1 MARDSFLLRTDPQTM
16 AALRK
21 WADDELRSVN
31 GQIEFVLRRALREA
45 GRLSEVGVAR
55 PAPPADKQ
63 DTGAVTGA
71 VTDAVTDA
79 ATGVVRGAVPGSVAE
94 PATGQSPGAGD
105 TDAGSDA
112 ASQSGGG

>member
-31 GQIEFVLRRALREA
+31 GQIEFVLRRALRES

-55 PAPPADKQ
+55 PATPADTQ
-63 DTGAVTGA
+63 ETGAAKDAATGA
-71 VTDAVTDA
+71 VTDV
-79 ATGVVRGAVPGSVAE
+79 VPGMVAE
-94 PATGQSPGAGD
+94 PAKGQAPGAGD
-105 TDAGSDA
+105 ANGGSDA